1 MKNKKLYRN
10 EDEAILTGV
19 CSGLADYFDIDITL
33 MRVIF
38 VLLTIGGGSGL
49 LIYIILWIVT
59 PVRKEIEIID
69 RENNAKEFV
78 NDVGK
83 KTKNMAKEIKKEI
96 RVSKTKSGS
105 FLGIALMVVGVLILL
120 EKLIPIVIRWD
131 YVWPVLLVVL
141 GAYLIFRD

>member
-1 MKNKKLYRN
+1 MTNKKLYRN
-10 EDEAILTGV
+10 EDEAILAGV
-19 CSGLADYFDIDITL
+19 CSGLADYFEIDTTL

-49 LIYIILWIVT
+49 LIYIILWIIT
-59 PVRKEIEIID
+59 PVKKEVEIID
-69 RENNAKEFV
+69 RENNTKEFV
-78 NDVGK
+78 EDVRK

-96 RVSKTKSGS
+96 RVSKNRRGS
-105 FLGIALMVVGVLILL
+105 FWGIVLMAVGILILL
-120 EKLIPIVIRWD
+120 EKLIPMAIRWD